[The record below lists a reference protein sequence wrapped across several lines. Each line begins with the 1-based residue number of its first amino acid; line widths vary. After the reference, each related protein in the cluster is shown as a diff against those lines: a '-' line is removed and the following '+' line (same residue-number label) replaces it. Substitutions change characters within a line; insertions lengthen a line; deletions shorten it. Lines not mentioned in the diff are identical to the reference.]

1 MAERR
6 VPRRR
11 IRYARPAIRAS
22 TTAALLMFAAIADAP
37 AFPVHGNQTISPR
50 RNRAQRRLAFTAV
63 REVFKSEAI
72 GGAKSYLPNLG
83 DLAFSSPTILGGLP
97 RQAGIS
103 CSTYHVNGA
112 SNPRLYIPSLSTRPG
127 TFDTTGG
134 LFNTKATALTSGPAF
149 GATIRCCRHG
159 SFICG
164 QHL

>member
-37 AFPVHGNQTISPR
+37 AFPVHGNQTILPVGTELNEGSLSQP
-50 RNRAQRRLAFTAV
+50 

-72 GGAKSYLPNLG
+72 GGAKSYLVNLG

-149 GATIRCCRHG
+149 GATITRCRHG
-159 SFICG
+159 SFICV

>member
-1 MAERR
+1 MSERR

-37 AFPVHGNQTISPR
+37 AFPVHGNQTILPVGTELNEGSLSQP
-50 RNRAQRRLAFTAV
+50 

-72 GGAKSYLPNLG
+72 GGAKSYLVNLG
-83 DLAFSSPTILGGLP
+83 DLAFSSPTILGGSP

-112 SNPRLYIPSLSTRPG
+112 SNPKLYIPSLSTRPG

-149 GATIRCCRHG
+149 GATITCCRHG